1 MVRLTS
7 KFPSAVLPPFQF
19 PGELAALVYLLNP
32 TAGLL
37 DGDGHLVE
45 IDARPGSCAL
55 VTGQSSTR
63 IHPAVRGFATRQWR
77 VKAAADSQLVLLPGP
92 NIPFRGCRYH
102 QKAAI
107 DLDPG
112 ARLIWGDIWTP
123 GRYARMGQEAEF
135 HQFERIVQDLEV
147 RRDGGLVFRDHFT
160 WDGPWDKEQAC
171 WYVGGQLAAAS
182 GGLFVTGNVE
192 LRLFRFLVRASR
204 DLWAFLL
211 GEGRFPRHSHLSPED
226 PELPALGPAGP
237 LRRVVL
243 PLAHGDTRI
252 RWCGPV
258 PELTLDLVRTALR
271 IAASCVP
278 ADAVDAARQ
287 AGHDLARVREFMPG
301 ADDDRVLAQSI
312 AEQRVLLTFDK
323 DVGELAFRQGKK
335 STHGVILLRP
345 KLKSPAYVS
354 RFLVT
359 VLAQTIDWEGH
370 FCVAREGRP
379 RTIPLPA

>member
-1 MVRLTS
+1 M
-7 KFPSAVLPPFQF
+7 PPFQF

-32 TAGLL
+32 TAGLI

-45 IDARPGSCAL
+45 IDARPGSCAV

-63 IHPAVRGFATRQWR
+63 IHPAVRSFATQQWR

-107 DLDPG
+107 DLDRG

-123 GRYARMGQEAEF
+123 GRYARVGQEAEF
-135 HQFERIVQDLEV
+135 YQFERIVQDLEV

-171 WYVGGQLAAAS
+171 WYVGDQLAAAS

-192 LRLFRFLVRASR
+192 L
-204 DLWAFLL
+204 
-211 GEGRFPRHSHLSPED
+211 PP
-226 PELPALGPAGP
+226 LGPEGP

-243 PLAHGDTRI
+243 PLAHGDTLI

-271 IAASCVP
+271 IAASWSGDPRAVP
-278 ADAVDAARQ
+278 WLI
-287 AGHDLARVREFMPG
+287 GSNHLAPNHWF
-301 ADDDRVLAQSI
+301 SI
-312 AEQRVLLTFDK
+312 RA
-323 DVGELAFRQGKK
+323 
-335 STHGVILLRP
+335 
-345 KLKSPAYVS
+345 
-354 RFLVT
+354 
-359 VLAQTIDWEGH
+359 
-370 FCVAREGRP
+370 
-379 RTIPLPA
+379 